1 MHFELIAQPRLSL
14 RGADLRLKIVESSV
28 ALFDELNL
36 LTNTHPPSKRTTN
49 E

>member
-1 MHFELIAQPRLSL
+1 MQFELIAHLHHEL